1 MAELPQLV
9 TEPGLARPFYTG
21 NARTETYVA
30 EALRALGDVSIDA
43 STPTS
48 HAQFPLDVNYQH
60 GTPSAMPSALPD
72 NGSVVSFGR
81 GGLPGDGDGSSQ
93 YRGQYGYDASR
104 PSLGERS
111 DYDRLPA
118 APQADEHGTFL
129 PQPDATRFRS
139 LASRKPPPASSSNS
153 PLGDDLPSIPQGI
166 GSPIQSQ
173 AGASGRFATFP
184 VKGRDHVG
192 QMVAEPLVSSSSS
205 LSDVEQTFPKGDL
218 EDAAP
223 KYETIEGTP
232 TPPPGPPPG
241 AAPPAMLHAST
252 YGGYDPRS
260 YYSGP
265 SFVPDNTVENEDDIQ
280 LPYMPSPRES
290 MRKAPSGSR
299 PLPVPRPWVSPGR
312 EAESIQE
319 PNGRS
324 PSTAGPNSFLDPVQT
339 PLASTQEISTA
350 PTVVAQD
357 PPQPAP
363 VEDLDDEQAL
373 NAAAAREVSRELDSL
388 MYQPPAPIPRD
399 PSPQPLAPP
408 TPTTP
413 PTIHT
418 SPRSSIDSVS
428 PASSPF
434 ARARGRVPG
443 SPPVP
448 RTSSDRPSPTNGP
461 PSPLGASTPSSPTLQ
476 AQLPPPSIVLG
487 RPSSPSLTSLGNSS
501 FRTPPELPP
510 SLSPASSQRS
520 LPQPQGL
527 PFAPGKPS
535 QGTRQ
540 GSGMIS
546 VAAFRRP
553 VARTSTG
560 SEPVVTGSSQD
571 TSPLSVRKKDLRGS
585 HTPRPSGTMGSM
597 SSLPGAQPPEPSS
610 SPQELHHEDEFD
622 YISAYYSSG
631 GGDEPAAPPP
641 SYTESR
647 ARSGSLR

>member
-21 NARTETYVA
+21 NARTEIYVA
-30 EALRALGDVSIDA
+30 DALRALGDVSIDA
-43 STPTS
+43 STPTG
-48 HAQFPLDVNYQH
+48 HAQFRPDVNHQH
-60 GTPSAMPSALPD
+60 DTPSVMPSALPD
-72 NGSVVSFGR
+72 NGSVVNFGR
-81 GGLPGDGDGSSQ
+81 GGLPGGG
-93 YRGQYGYDASR
+93 GQYGYDASR
-104 PSLGERS
+104 PSLGERG

-118 APQADEHGTFL
+118 ASQADEHGAFL
-129 PQPDATRFRS
+129 PQPDATRFKS
-139 LASRKPPPASSSNS
+139 LGPRNAPPASSFNS
-153 PLGDDLPSIPQGI
+153 PMGDDLPSMSQGI
-166 GSPIQSQ
+166 GSPTQSQ

-184 VKGRDHVG
+184 VRGKDSVG
-192 QMVAEPLVSSSSS
+192 QIVAEPLASSRSS

-223 KYETIEGTP
+223 KYEIIEGTP

-280 LPYMPSPRES
+280 LPYMPSPHDSRG
-290 MRKAPSGSR
+290 KAPFGSR
-299 PLPVPRPWVSPGR
+299 PLPVPRPSAQGP
-312 EAESIQE
+312 S
-319 PNGRS
+319 GRS
-324 PSTAGPNSFLDPVQT
+324 PSTTEPESFPDPVQM
-339 PLASTQEISTA
+339 PLTSAQEISTA
-350 PTVVAQD
+350 PTVAQD
-357 PPQPAP
+357 PPPPVP
-363 VEDLDDEQAL
+363 VEDLDDERAL
-373 NAAAAREVSRELDSL
+373 NDAAAREVSRELDSL

-399 PSPQPLAPP
+399 PSPQPLTPP

-413 PTIHT
+413 PMIHT
-418 SPRSSIDSVS
+418 SPRASIDSVS
-428 PASSPF
+428 PASTPF
-434 ARARGRVPG
+434 GRARGRVPG

-448 RTSSDRPSPTNGP
+448 RTSLERPSPTNGP
-461 PSPLGASTPSSPTLQ
+461 PSPLVASTSSSPAQ
-476 AQLPPPSIVLG
+476 RAQLPPPGIVLG

-527 PFAPGKPS
+527 PFSPKQP

-540 GSGMIS
+540 GSGGMIS

-553 VARTSTG
+553 VART
-560 SEPVVTGSSQD
+560 EPVVAGISQD
-571 TSPLSVRKKDLRGS
+571 TSPLSVRKKDLRGPQ
-585 HTPRPSGTMGSM
+585 TPRTSGAMSSM
-597 SSLPGAQPPEPSS
+597 SSLPGAQPPEASS
-610 SPQELHHEDEFD
+610 SPQEVHHDDEFD
-622 YISAYYSSG
+622 YISAYYSA
-631 GGDEPAAPPP
+631 GGDASEQVAPPP

>member
-21 NARTETYVA
+21 NTRTEAYVT

-43 STPTS
+43 STPTAR
-48 HAQFPLDVNYQH
+48 AQFPLDVNYQH
-60 GTPSAMPSALPD
+60 GTPSPMPSAFPD

-93 YRGQYGYDASR
+93 YRGQYGYGASR

-118 APQADEHGTFL
+118 ASQADEHGAFL

-139 LASRKPPPASSSNS
+139 LSSRKPPPASSFNS
-153 PLGDDLPSIPQGI
+153 PLGGDLSSISQGI
-166 GSPIQSQ
+166 ESPAQSQ

-184 VKGRDHVG
+184 VKGKDSVG
-192 QMVAEPLVSSSSS
+192 QMDAEPLVSSRSS
-205 LSDVEQTFPKGDL
+205 LSDVEQTPPKGDL
-218 EDAAP
+218 EDAVP
-223 KYETIEGTP
+223 KYEVIEGTP

-241 AAPPAMLHAST
+241 AAPPAMVHASM

-290 MRKAPSGSR
+290 LRKAPFGSR
-299 PLPVPRPWVSPGR
+299 PLPVPRPLLFPGR

-319 PNGRS
+319 LNGRS
-324 PSTAGPNSFLDPVQT
+324 PSTTEPDSFPDPVQT
-339 PLASTQEISTA
+339 PLATTQEISTA

-357 PPQPAP
+357 P
-363 VEDLDDEQAL
+363 VEDPDDERAL

-399 PSPQPLAPP
+399 PSPQPLAPA

-413 PTIHT
+413 PMIHT
-418 SPRSSIDSVS
+418 SPRSSIDSVP

-434 ARARGRVPG
+434 ARARGRVSG

-448 RTSSDRPSPTNGP
+448 RASSERPSPINGP
-461 PSPLGASTPSSPTLQ
+461 PSPLGASTPSSPALQ
-476 AQLPPPSIVLG
+476 AQLPPPNILLG
-487 RPSSPSLTSLGNSS
+487 RPSSPSLTSLSNSS

-527 PFAPGKPS
+527 PFVPGKSLP
-535 QGTRQ
+535 GTRQ

-553 VARTSTG
+553 VARTGTG
-560 SEPVVTGSSQD
+560 SEPLVTGSSQD
-571 TSPLSVRKKDLRGS
+571 TSPLSVKKKDLRGS
-585 HTPRPSGTMGSM
+585 HTPRTSGTMGSM
-597 SSLPGAQPPEPSS
+597 SSLPGAQPLDPSS
-610 SPQELHHEDEFD
+610 SPQELHNEDEFD
-622 YISAYYSSG
+622 YISAYYSA
-631 GGDEPAAPPP
+631 GGDEPAGSPP

>member
-43 STPTS
+43 STPTD
-48 HAQFPLDVNYQH
+48 HAQFPLDVNHQH

-93 YRGQYGYDASR
+93 YRGQYGYDASQ
-104 PSLGERS
+104 PSLGERG

-118 APQADEHGTFL
+118 ASQADEHGVFL
-129 PQPDATRFRS
+129 PQPDATRFKS
-139 LASRKPPPASSSNS
+139 LGPRKPPPASSFNS
-153 PLGDDLPSIPQGI
+153 PLGDDLPSISQGI
-166 GSPIQSQ
+166 GSPTHSQ

-184 VKGRDHVG
+184 VKGKDSVG
-192 QMVAEPLVSSSSS
+192 QMVAEPLASSRSS
-205 LSDVEQTFPKGDL
+205 LSDVDQTFPKGDL

-232 TPPPGPPPG
+232 TPPPAPPPG

-265 SFVPDNTVENEDDIQ
+265 SFVPDNNVENEDDIQ
-280 LPYMPSPRES
+280 LPYMPSPHDS
-290 MRKAPSGSR
+290 QRKAPFGSR
-299 PLPVPRPWVSPGR
+299 PLPVPRPWVSPGH
-312 EAESIQE
+312 EAESTQE
-319 PNGRS
+319 PSGRS
-324 PSTAGPNSFLDPVQT
+324 PSITEPDSFPDPVQT
-339 PLASTQEISTA
+339 PLTSTQEISTA
-350 PTVVAQD
+350 PTVVPQD
-357 PPQPAP
+357 PPPPVP
-363 VEDLDDEQAL
+363 VEDLDDEGAL

-413 PTIHT
+413 PMIHT
-418 SPRSSIDSVS
+418 SPRSSIDSIP

-434 ARARGRVPG
+434 ARTRGRVSG

-448 RTSSDRPSPTNGP
+448 RTSSERPSPINGP
-461 PSPLGASTPSSPTLQ
+461 PSPLVASTSSSPAQ
-476 AQLPPPSIVLG
+476 RAQLPPPSIVLG
-487 RPSSPSLTSLGNSS
+487 RPSSPSLTSLSNSS

-527 PFAPGKPS
+527 PFSPKQP

-540 GSGMIS
+540 GSGGMIS

-553 VARTSTG
+553 VART
-560 SEPVVTGSSQD
+560 EPVVAGIPQD
-571 TSPLSVRKKDLRGS
+571 TSPLSVRKKDLRGTQ
-585 HTPRPSGTMGSM
+585 TPRTSGTMGSM
-597 SSLPGAQPPEPSS
+597 SSLPGAQPPGPSS
-610 SPQELHHEDEFD
+610 SPQEVHHEDEFD
-622 YISAYYSSG
+622 YISAYYSA
-631 GGDEPAAPPP
+631 GGDEQAAPPP

>member
-9 TEPGLARPFYTG
+9 TDPGLARPFYTG
-21 NARTETYVA
+21 NARTEAYVT
-30 EALRALGDVSIDA
+30 EALRALDDVSIDA
-43 STPTS
+43 STPTAC
-48 HAQFPLDVNYQH
+48 AQFPLDVNYQH

-72 NGSVVSFGR
+72 NESVVSFGR

-93 YRGQYGYDASR
+93 YRGQYGYDTSR

-118 APQADEHGTFL
+118 APQANEHGAFI
-129 PQPDATRFRS
+129 PPDATRFRS
-139 LASRKPPPASSSNS
+139 LSSRKPPPTSSSNL
-153 PLGDDLPSIPQGI
+153 PLGDGLSSISQGI
-166 GSPIQSQ
+166 GSPAQSQ
-173 AGASGRFATFP
+173 AGATGRFATFP
-184 VKGRDHVG
+184 VKGKDPVG
-192 QMVAEPLVSSSSS
+192 QMVAEPLVSSRSS

-218 EDAAP
+218 EDVAP
-223 KYETIEGTP
+223 KYEVIEGTP

-241 AAPPAMLHAST
+241 AAPPAMVHASI

-280 LPYMPSPRES
+280 LPYVPSPRES
-290 MRKAPSGSR
+290 LRKAPFGSR
-299 PLPVPRPWVSPGR
+299 PLPVPRPLLSPGR

-324 PSTAGPNSFLDPVQT
+324 PSTTEPDSFLDPVQT
-339 PLASTQEISTA
+339 PLASAQEISTA
-350 PTVVAQD
+350 PTIVAQD
-357 PPQPAP
+357 PPPPAP
-363 VEDLDDEQAL
+363 VEDQDDEQAL

-413 PTIHT
+413 PRIHA
-418 SPRSSIDSVS
+418 SPRSSIDSVP

-434 ARARGRVPG
+434 ARARGRVSG

-448 RTSSDRPSPTNGP
+448 RTSSERPSPINGP
-461 PSPLGASTPSSPTLQ
+461 PSPLGASTPSSPAQQ
-476 AQLPPPSIVLG
+476 AQLPSPSIVLG
-487 RPSSPSLTSLGNSS
+487 RPSSPSLTSLSNSS

-527 PFAPGKPS
+527 PFAPGKSSP
-535 QGTRQ
+535 GTRQ
-540 GSGMIS
+540 ASGMIS

-553 VARTSTG
+553 VARTGTG
-560 SEPVVTGSSQD
+560 PEPLVTGSSQD
-571 TSPLSVRKKDLRGS
+571 ISPLIVRKKDLRGS
-585 HTPRPSGTMGSM
+585 HTPRTSGTTGPM
-597 SSLPGAQPPEPSS
+597 SPPPGAQPPELS
-610 SPQELHHEDEFD
+610 SPSQELHNEDEFD
-622 YISAYYSSG
+622 YISAYYSA
-631 GGDEPAAPPP
+631 GGDEPASLPP

>member
-21 NARTETYVA
+21 NARTEVYVT
-30 EALRALGDVSIDA
+30 EALRALGDVSIEA
-43 STPTS
+43 STPTG
-48 HAQFPLDVNYQH
+48 HAQFPLDGNYQH

-93 YRGQYGYDASR
+93 YRGQYGYDAFR

-111 DYDRLPA
+111 DYDRLPTA
-118 APQADEHGTFL
+118 SQADEHGAFL
-129 PQPDATRFRS
+129 PQPDAPRFRS
-139 LASRKPPPASSSNS
+139 LSSRKPPPASSSDS
-153 PLGDDLPSIPQGI
+153 PLGDDLSSISQGI
-166 GSPIQSQ
+166 GSAQSQ

-184 VKGRDHVG
+184 VKGKDPVG
-192 QMVAEPLVSSSSS
+192 QMVAEPLVSSRSS
-205 LSDVEQTFPKGDL
+205 LSDVGQTFPTGDL
-218 EDAAP
+218 DDAVP
-223 KYETIEGTP
+223 KYEAIEGTP

-241 AAPPAMLHAST
+241 AAPPAMVHAST

-265 SFVPDNTVENEDDIQ
+265 SFVPDNTEENEDDTQ

-290 MRKAPSGSR
+290 LRKAPFGSR
-299 PLPVPRPWVSPGR
+299 PLPVPRPLLTPSR
-312 EAESIQE
+312 EGESIQE

-324 PSTAGPNSFLDPVQT
+324 PTKPDSFLDPVQT

-357 PPQPAP
+357 PLPPVP
-363 VEDLDDEQAL
+363 VEDLDDERAL

-388 MYQPPAPIPRD
+388 MYQPPAPLPSD
-399 PSPQPLAPP
+399 PSPQPLVPP
-408 TPTTP
+408 TPATP
-413 PTIHT
+413 PTIHR
-418 SPRSSIDSVS
+418 SPRSSIDSVP

-434 ARARGRVPG
+434 ARARGRVSG

-448 RTSSDRPSPTNGP
+448 RTSSERPSPTNGP
-461 PSPLGASTPSSPTLQ
+461 PSPLFASTHSSPAQQ

-487 RPSSPSLTSLGNSS
+487 RPSSPSLTSLNNSS

-510 SLSPASSQRS
+510 SLSPANSQRS
-520 LPQPQGL
+520 LPQPQGVL
-527 PFAPGKPS
+527 FPPGKSSP
-535 QGTRQ
+535 GTRQ

-546 VAAFRRP
+546 AAAFRRP
-553 VARTSTG
+553 VPRIG
-560 SEPVVTGSSQD
+560 SGPEPVVSGSSQD
-571 TSPLSVRKKDLRGS
+571 ISPLSIRKKDLRGS
-585 HTPRPSGTMGSM
+585 HTPRMSGSM
-597 SSLPGAQPPEPSS
+597 GPMSPPPGAQPPDPSS
-610 SPQELHHEDEFD
+610 SPQEQHHDDEFD
-622 YISAYYSSG
+622 YISAYYSA
-631 GGDEPAAPPP
+631 GGDDTASLPP